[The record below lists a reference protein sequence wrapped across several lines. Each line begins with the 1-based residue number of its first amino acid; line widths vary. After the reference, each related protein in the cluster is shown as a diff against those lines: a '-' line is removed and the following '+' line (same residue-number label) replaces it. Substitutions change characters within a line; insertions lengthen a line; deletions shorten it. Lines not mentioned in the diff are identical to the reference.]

1 MILTTLTK
9 KEPEKKLVMFIKK
22 RAGRGRTGRI
32 TVRHKGGGAK
42 RLYRIVDFYQE
53 RINQKAKVLSLEY
66 DPNRTCFIALISYDN
81 GEKHYILAPQGL
93 KVGDEIIFAEKTP
106 VTLGNRMK
114 LKNIP
119 VGTMVHNVE
128 LAPGEGGRLVKS
140 AGASAQVLVNEGKY
154 MQLKMPSGEIR
165 RVFGE
170 CFASVGELSNPEH
183 RFLKIGKA
191 GRNRWK
197 GIRPTVR
204 GAAMNAK
211 DHPHGGGKN
220 RTPIGLRYPKTPW
233 GKHALGVRTRKK
245 KWTDRFIV
253 QRRQK
258 KK

>member
-119 VGTMVHNVE
+119 VGTMVHN
-128 LAPGEGGRLVKS
+128 A
-140 AGASAQVLVNEGKY
+140 
-154 MQLKMPSGEIR
+154 
-165 RVFGE
+165 
-170 CFASVGELSNPEH
+170 
-183 RFLKIGKA
+183 
-191 GRNRWK
+191 
-197 GIRPTVR
+197 
-204 GAAMNAK
+204 
-211 DHPHGGGKN
+211 
-220 RTPIGLRYPKTPW
+220 
-233 GKHALGVRTRKK
+233 
-245 KWTDRFIV
+245 
-253 QRRQK
+253 
-258 KK
+258 